1 MAKNNKSK
9 WFAKVLNWSSDLSKK
24 LLGGSA
30 DANKK
35 PKRAL
40 LETIPKS
47 DAEEVT
53 IDMTL
58 GRVAR
63 VTIVVLLL
71 LTLFTFIQDISGIL
85 LIFFIS
91 FLLAAALDPVVD
103 KFQEFR
109 IPRSVSMIIIYIV
122 LFFLLALFIS
132 NVVSLVYVQVS
143 GIAYS
148 VGEWVSDL
156 NKNGAMSIPI
166 SASLQPYIDQFF
178 QTVDVQS
185 AASQLQHAFDF
196 IRDQLLNISIGLFNL
211 IIVLTLTFFMTV
223 EEASIDNFFLS
234 IFPSRHAKYISQ
246 KMEDVKDQVGL
257 WLRGQLFVSIV
268 AGLLSYVGLAIMG
281 VDYALTLSLIAGISM
296 VIPVVGRFIAWLIT
310 FPIVFNQSPALS
322 VWMSIYYLAIQ
333 QVENNILVPKIMNKA
348 VGLSPIIIIFAMM
361 VGYRYLDIIG
371 LVFSIPIATTVAI
384 FVRDY
389 TQRDK

>member
-1 MAKNNKSK
+1 MSKNTGSK
-9 WFAKVLNWSSDLSKK
+9 WWRHVLNWSAGLSRS
-24 LLGGSA
+24 LLGGSN
-30 DANKK
+30 DDIKK

-40 LETIPKS
+40 LETVPKS
-47 DAEEVT
+47 SADEVT

-58 GRVAR
+58 GKVAR

-109 IPRSVSMIIIYIV
+109 VPRSLSMIIIYIV
-122 LFFLLALFIS
+122 LFFLLGLFIS

-148 VGEWVSDL
+148 VGEWVADL
-156 NKNGAMSIPI
+156 NKDGVMSISI
-166 SASLQPYIDQFF
+166 SSSLQPYIDQFF
-178 QTVDVQS
+178 QTFDVQS

-223 EEASIDNFFLS
+223 EEASIDNFFRS

-246 KMEDVKDQVGL
+246 KIEDVKDQVGL
-257 WLRGQLFVSIV
+257 WLRGQLLVSIV
-268 AGLLSYVGLAIMG
+268 AGVFSYVGLAVMG

-310 FPIVFNQSPALS
+310 FPIVLNQSPALS

-361 VGYRYLDIIG
+361 VGYRYLDVIG

-389 TQRDK
+389 TQRQK